1 MKNEKIKK
9 IKIEFTD
16 RYQATGIPYPDE
28 NSCDK
33 CEGMGV
39 YPEKKE
45 TLNEEACKS
54 PTGRLLIIGQKE
66 KDGSPCKEDDYVF
79 VQCPFCNGS
88 RKKTKQLRD
97 KI

>member
-1 MKNEKIKK
+1 MKDEKIKK

-88 RKKTKQLRD
+88 RKKMRHLKNEN
-97 KI
+97 